1 MSWTDTRFVH
11 GDGSSPSLSRTQP
24 FNIYKGGQRPAV
36 GRYIYITTTECWVA
50 DTIFFILPYNVKNTV
65 LTRPRLLCT
74 IQDKVNII
82 PNIFPIFFLYPVK
95 ILFRCIPFHSKWW
108 KVETGNLLAESFF
121 LFICRQEELRRCEM
135 NWFIYFP
142 HRRRH
147 IPPPLVLI
155 ENNKISI
162 GDLFD
167 MKKKIGNGFDGDNS
181 DTRVVPE
188 SDVIIYEGAKRQ
200 WSFQRWWERERE
212 ASPSFFSIVLPC
224 RSFWNFRRRP
234 YRAIYQLLYVLC
246 SVQRLHRRESLSLNI
261 YSEHLTSFLCM
272 HESPSIIIISLSL
285 YPFTLSFL

>member
-1 MSWTDTRFVH
+1 
-11 GDGSSPSLSRTQP
+11 
-24 FNIYKGGQRPAV
+24 
-36 GRYIYITTTECWVA
+36 
-50 DTIFFILPYNVKNTV
+50 
-65 LTRPRLLCT
+65 
-74 IQDKVNII
+74 
-82 PNIFPIFFLYPVK
+82 
-95 ILFRCIPFHSKWW
+95 
-108 KVETGNLLAESFF
+108 
-121 LFICRQEELRRCEM
+121 M

-147 IPPPLVLI
+147 IPPSLVLI

-212 ASPSFFSIVLPC
+212 ASPSFSSIVLPC

-285 YPFTLSFL
+285 FYPFTLSFL